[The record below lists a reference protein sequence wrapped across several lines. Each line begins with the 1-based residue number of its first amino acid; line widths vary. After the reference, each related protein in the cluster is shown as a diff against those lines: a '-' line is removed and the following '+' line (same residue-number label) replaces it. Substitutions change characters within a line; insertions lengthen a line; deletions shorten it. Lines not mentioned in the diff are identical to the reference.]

1 MSRVIRF
8 PFSAESDGRG
18 DDARRGRVAYVVH
31 TDELTGFYDRQ
42 VSEDR
47 LRLEMARSKR
57 RGGSLSAMVLAVDR
71 FEQLKE
77 TKGDEVVSG
86 VLVSIARCLQET
98 ARITDAVG
106 QWGADQFC
114 LILPDTEL
122 RAATLIADHLREM
135 LADQSFTDGSGEDF
149 QITCTIGVAQWNRS
163 RETTRE
169 FPERLERTLA
179 SQISP
184 EGFFPHGSEREPV
197 DNRRSVP
204 TRPET
209 GASVPPPPL
218 LQVGTSDPD
227 RETRESRRPEGRTR
241 FPRWPRLHRTRTAL
255 WHWGSS
261 W

>member
-8 PFSAESDGRG
+8 PFSAESDGQG

-31 TDELTGFYDRQ
+31 TDELTGLYDRQ

-71 FEQLKE
+71 FERLKE
-77 TKGDEVVSG
+77 TKGDEVASG
-86 VLVSIARCLQET
+86 VLVSTARCLQET

-106 QWGADQFC
+106 QWAADQFC

-135 LADQSFTDGSGEDF
+135 LADQTFTDGSGEDF

-169 FPERLERTLA
+169 FPERLERALVTASEVGCDTLEAAPYRRAA
-179 SQISP
+179 SDIPDAPFDQSP
-184 EGFFPHGSEREPV
+184 
-197 DNRRSVP
+197 
-204 TRPET
+204 
-209 GASVPPPPL
+209 
-218 LQVGTSDPD
+218 SDPSKWGVP
-227 RETRESRRPEGRTR
+227 RTFFVVPESVETPAQTESV
-241 FPRWPRLHRTRTAL
+241 
-255 WHWGSS
+255 S
-261 W
+261 